1 MKFTDLLYAY
11 NTAILSGNKRKAKKL
26 AVKVIRACMVHISAH
41 LIQKAKKLA
50 VKKTM
55 QFR

>member
-1 MKFTDLLYAY
+1 MNFTDILYAY

-26 AVKVIRACMVHISAH
+26 IVKVLRGCKVSVSAN
-41 LIQKAKKLA
+41 LINKAKKRA

-55 QFR
+55 QFQ